1 MSSIKAYIENIIY
14 YNEDNYY
21 AVLEASAGSSLI
33 TLVGHFPYIS
43 AGESIEAEGEY
54 TSHPVYGEQFSVS
67 SFQVTA
73 PEGADA
79 IERYLAGG
87 AVRGIGPA
95 LAKRIVKKFKADTF
109 RIIEEEPERL
119 AEVKGISEHM
129 AMLISEQAQL
139 KRGMREAVM
148 YMQQFGIGS
157 GLANRIY
164 EKYGPALYAILN
176 SNPYRLA
183 EDMDGIGFRTADR
196 IAIRMGIEA
205 DSEFRIRCG
214 LLYVLTLAAL
224 DGHTWLPKEM
234 LKKRTEE
241 LLDLG
246 IPDLDRFLMDL
257 QIDGRIVIIEQRQDL
272 TEDTGRRTPEN
283 VETQVYLAAYYYT
296 ERNIADRLYSLAV
309 RGESDAAFVDK
320 RIKKIEKETG
330 IELDDMQR
338 EAVRASVNNGLL
350 ILTGGPGTGKTT
362 TINTLIRYYAEDHDE
377 IMLAA
382 PTGRAAKRMTEATG
396 QEAKTIHRML
406 EYTGVPEQGNAPGNT
421 SDYEGTRQGLDGEA
435 APYAGAGNAGGAG
448 ATSGKGRFMR
458 DEKDPLEADVLII
471 DEMSMVDIF
480 LMDALL
486 KAVVPGTRVILV
498 GDANQLPSVG
508 AGNVLR
514 DLIDTGCFETV
525 CLTHI
530 FRQAAQSD
538 IVLNAHRINN
548 GDSVDLGR
556 RSDDFL
562 FIRSVKPEGIIS
574 AVKTLITDKLPPY
587 VGCDRLDIQVLCA
600 TRKGALG
607 VESLNREL
615 QQYLNPPSRDKAE
628 HKSGETV
635 LREEDKVMQVK
646 NDYDL
651 EWTRYDDCGLPM
663 EHGSGVFNGDIGR
676 IGKIDEL
683 SDTVTVIY
691 DENRYVEYDRKQL
704 LNLELAYAVTV
715 HKSQGSEYPAVVM
728 PMYRGPHL
736 LMNRNLLYT
745 AVTRARKCV
754 CMVGLPQVFE
764 EMERNESESKRYTG
778 LRERIMER
786 YSVSAEMSGL

>member
-1 MSSIKAYIENIIY
+1 VSSIKAYIENIIY

-87 AVRGIGPA
+87 AIRGIGPA

-224 DGHTWLPKEM
+224 DGHTWLPKKM

-257 QIDGRIVIIEQRQDL
+257 QIDGRIIILEQRQDL

-406 EYTGVPEQGNAPGNT
+406 EYTGVPEQGNAPGST
-421 SDYEGTRQGLDGEA
+421 SAYEGTRQGLDGEA

-525 CLTHI
+525 SLTHI

-548 GDSVDLGR
+548 GEAVDLGR

-562 FIRSVKPEGIIS
+562 FIRSAKPEGIIS

-651 EWTRYDDCGLPM
+651 EWTRYDDRGLPM